1 MKITTKLLRQFGNIS
16 ASDEE
21 IITLIKEHIAEVESH
36 HNIAKDYE
44 NIFVAEIVEKREHED
59 SDKLGIYQINIGEKE
74 NIQVVAGDRTLQVG
88 DKVAYIKPS
97 GVIPSTIYTE
107 EEPIVIQ
114 SRKLGGEISNGMM
127 CSERELNIGPE
138 HNCVMRLP
146 KDAPVGELF
155 AKYYDLD
162 DTVIDIENK
171 GLTNRGDLFGII
183 GVARELTAITG
194 NRFKSPEWFTNK
206 DMSLTEEDTCLSIQV
221 RNDAEALCPR
231 YTAIALDSIQVKES
245 PIWLKSVLVKCGVK
259 PINNIVDITN
269 YISLIFGQ
277 PMHAFD
283 YDKVLANDP
292 TTDSGVTINIR
303 MAREGE
309 SILGLDNKVHKL
321 SENNIVIADNSH
333 PIAIAGIIGG
343 TETEVDFSTKRII
356 FESANFDKNSIRKSS
371 MELGIFTDSCTR
383 YKHAIDAEM
392 TLPALLKAVE
402 LAKSLSGGSIA
413 SEVID
418 NYMLPFD
425 PYTSISLDVNVLN
438 SHIGFNLSIE
448 TVKCILENLEYKVEE
463 ESKDKLIVNIPSW
476 RRDIAFKEDL
486 HEDIA
491 RVYGFNNIDL
501 RLPEREIIPPR
512 KNYLFDMKK
521 EIRSILSLSGANEL
535 LTYSFTSLESFKMC
549 NLNPDLAF
557 KIRNALSPDLCLM
570 RTTLLQSLLQKTKEN
585 LQRGFD
591 KFALFEMN
599 ISHLKELIDSNN
611 VPDEEWMLSMV
622 ITDVKRNQKSG
633 SPYYIAKKYSDEL
646 LTFLGYTNIK
656 YELIAD
662 VSEQSIPVRI
672 KNLLGIFDPNTSA
685 VLSIHGTYIGVIGEF
700 KENVKSSFKLPY
712 YSSGIELSVSQLVDI
727 GRDTNTYKQIP
738 VFPTF
743 SVDLS
748 IEVNNS
754 VQYKD
759 LLTEIQYV
767 VQRSNLWS
775 RIECI
780 DIYKDEKM
788 KEKKRITFRI
798 VASDYDRT
806 MNNSDIKKLVERIT
820 ERLEKKFEAKI
831 I

>member
-44 NIFVAEIVEKREHED
+44 NIFVAEIVEKRDHED

-74 NIQVVAGDRTLQVG
+74 KIQVVAGDRTLQVG
-88 DKVAYIKPS
+88 DKVAYIKPG

-114 SRKLGGEISNGMM
+114 SRKLGEEISNGMM

-138 HNCVMRLP
+138 HNGVMRLP

-206 DMSLTEEDTCLSIQV
+206 DMSLTEEDTCLSIKV

-231 YTAIALDSIQVKES
+231 YTAIALDSIQVKDS
-245 PIWLKSVLVKCGVK
+245 PVWLKSILIKCGVK
-259 PINNIVDITN
+259 PINTVVDITN
-269 YISLIFGQ
+269 YISIIFGQ

-283 YDKVLANDP
+283 YDKIIANDP
-292 TTDSGVTINIR
+292 TADSGVTINIR

-309 SILGLDNKVHKL
+309 SILGLDNKVHNL
-321 SENNIVIADNSH
+321 SEKNIVIADNSH

-343 TETEVDFSTKRII
+343 VDTEVDFSTKRIV
-356 FESANFDKNSIRKSS
+356 FESANFDKNSIRRSS

-383 YKHAIDAEM
+383 YKHSIDTEM

-402 LAKSLSGGSIA
+402 MTKELSGGNVA
-413 SEVID
+413 SEIVD

-425 PYTSISLDVNVLN
+425 PDTSISLDINTLN
-438 SHIGFNLSIE
+438 SHIGFNLSTN
-448 TVKCILENLEYKVEE
+448 TVTDILENLEYKVVRKEG
-463 ESKDKLIVNIPSW
+463 DRIIVNIPSW
-476 RRDIAFKEDL
+476 RRDILFKEDL

-491 RVYGFNNIDL
+491 RVYGYNNIEL
-501 RLPEREIIPPR
+501 KLPEKEIVPPQTNR
-512 KNYLFDMKK
+512 IFDMKR
-521 EIRSILSLSGANEL
+521 EIRNILSLNGANEL
-535 LTYSFTSLESFKMC
+535 LTYSFTGLENFKMC
-549 NLNPDLAF
+549 NLDPDLAF
-557 KIRNALSPDLCLM
+557 KVRNALSPDLSLM
-570 RTTLLQSLLQKTKEN
+570 RTTLLQSILQKTKEN

-591 KFALFEMN
+591 RFALFENN
-599 ISHLKELIDSNN
+599 ISHIKGLIDSDNIPN
-611 VPDEEWMLSMV
+611 EEWMVSMV
-622 ITDVKRNQKSG
+622 VVDSKIGGEKG
-633 SPYYIAKKYSDEL
+633 SPYYMAKRYTEEL
-646 LTFLGYTNIK
+646 LSSLGYSNVK
-656 YELIAD
+656 YELISD
-662 VSEQSIPVRI
+662 VSELSIPVRI
-672 KNLLGIFDPNTSA
+672 KCILSMFDPNASA
-685 VLSIHGTYIGVIGEF
+685 VLSIHGEYVGVVGEF
-700 KENVKSSFKLPY
+700 KETVKSNFKLPY
-712 YSSGIELSVSQLVDI
+712 YSSGVELSITKLVNI
-727 GRDTNTYKQIP
+727 SRVHTTYKNIP
-738 VFPTF
+738 IFPTF

-748 IEVNNS
+748 IEVENS
-754 VQYKD
+754 VLYDSLYTQ
-759 LLTEIQYV
+759 IQYV
-767 VQRSNLWS
+767 LDRANLWS
-775 RIECI
+775 RVECL
-780 DIYKDEKM
+780 DIYKDDRNED
-788 KEKKRITFRI
+788 KKKVTFRI
-798 VASDYDRT
+798 VGSDYEKT
-806 MNNSDIKKLVERIT
+806 MSNNDIKKLVERIS
-820 ERLEKKFEAKI
+820 ERLEKKYNAKI

>member
-1 MKITTKLLRQFGNIS
+1 MKVTTKLLKQFGNIS
-16 ASDEE
+16 ASDDE

-44 NIFVAEIVEKREHED
+44 NIFVAEIVEKRDHED

-88 DKVAYIKPS
+88 DKVAYIKPG

-114 SRKLGGEISNGMM
+114 ARKLGGEISNGMM
-127 CSERELNIGPE
+127 CSEKELNVGPE
-138 HNCVMRLP
+138 HNGVMRLP

-155 AKYYDLD
+155 AKYYDLE

-206 DMSLTEEDTCLSIQV
+206 DMSLTEEDTCLGIQV

-231 YTAIALDSIQVKES
+231 YTAIALDNIEVKES

-259 PINNIVDITN
+259 PINTIVDITN

-283 YDKVLANDP
+283 YDKILTNDP
-292 TTDSGVTINIR
+292 TADNSVTINIR

-309 SILGLDNKVHKL
+309 SMLGLDNKVHNL
-321 SENNIVIADNSH
+321 SESNIVIADNSH

-343 TETEVDFSTKRII
+343 VETEVDFSTKRIV
-356 FESANFDKNSIRKSS
+356 FESANFDKNSIRRSS

-383 YKHAIDAEM
+383 YKHAIDTEM

-402 LAKSLSGGSIA
+402 LAKTLSGGNIA

-418 NYMLPFD
+418 NYMIPFD
-425 PYTSISLDVNVLN
+425 TDTSISLDINSLN
-438 SHIGFNLSIE
+438 SHIGFNLSAQ
-448 TVKCILENLEYKVEE
+448 TVKNILENLEYKVEE
-463 ESKDKLIVNIPSW
+463 ESKDILIVNIPSW

-501 RLPEREIIPPR
+501 KLPEREIIPPR
-512 KNYLFDMKK
+512 KNHLFEMKK
-521 EIRSILSLSGANEL
+521 EIRTVLSLSGVNEL
-535 LTYSFTSLESFKMC
+535 LTYSFTSLENFKMC

-557 KIRNALSPDLCLM
+557 KIKNALSPDLSLM
-570 RTTLLQSLLQKTKEN
+570 RTTILQSLLQKTKEN

-591 KFALFEMN
+591 KFGLFEIN
-599 ISHLKELIDSNN
+599 ISHLRELIDSNN
-611 VPDEEWMLSMV
+611 VPDEEWMLSIV
-622 ITDVKRNQKSG
+622 VTDVKKGERCG
-633 SPYYIAKKYSDEL
+633 SPYYLAKRYSDEL
-646 LTFLGYTNIK
+646 LTFLGFMNIK
-656 YELIAD
+656 YELISD
-662 VSEQSIPVRI
+662 VSEQSIPARI
-672 KNLLGIFDPNTSA
+672 KNSLEMFDPNTSA
-685 VLSIHGTYIGVIGEF
+685 ILSIQGEYVGVVGEF
-700 KENVKSSFKLPY
+700 KENVKSNFKLPY
-712 YSSGIELSVSQLVDI
+712 YSSGMELSVSQLVDI
-727 GRDTNTYKQIP
+727 GRSKNTYKQIP

-748 IEVNNS
+748 VEINDTI
-754 VQYKD
+754 QYEN

-780 DIYKDEKM
+780 DIYKDEKI
-788 KEKKRITFRI
+788 EDRKRITFRV
-798 VASDYDRT
+798 VASNYDKT
-806 MNNSDIKKLVERIT
+806 MSNNDIKKLVERIT
-820 ERLEKKFEAKI
+820 ERLEKKFEARI